1 MLKHSKILLAIVFG
15 IIFNSCEE
23 RGFLK
28 PEEKEYE
35 SGILVFVNPD
45 SFLIDDDQQ
54 DSSSRQRQKEK
65 IKQFAK
71 KELRDLNVEVSNI
84 HLEGLPW
91 FFADKVDSRQLRRI
105 KAVKEDPDP
114 EIIEYYPNYSLDLQ
128 GRKPMMQ
135 GNPILQARKPQMQG
149 DWRYDSAKYASDLV
163 LWLKGSVTTFPPV
176 PSERT
181 VWIMDTGIDTSHQDL
196 NGIVSTNEGYS
207 ANGANPNSDPN
218 GHGTMIAGIIGAKAF
233 NQQTGGNPDDIGING
248 IYPGARMVS
257 VQVLDAQGNSNLNLL
272 LKGVDYIKSKA
283 KAGDVVNIS
292 LGRENNS
299 PNCQWGQ
306 LGNKLKEL
314 AAKGIYVVFS
324 SGNETSPNSENFPSC
339 LADGNFLLSVGS
351 INLFCGYETKTFS
364 SFSNYGQM
372 VGSSGNPRAIWV
384 APGEQIFS
392 TYPPSLM
399 GTGLDKGVY
408 GLASGTSFSAAM
420 MSGIIYTLGASP
432 VASDSVL
439 RGGEGI
445 KYPIAKF

>member
-1 MLKHSKILLAIVFG
+1 MIMNYKILLAFVIG
-15 IIFNSCEE
+15 IILSSCEK
-23 RGFLK
+23 RGFL
-28 PEEKEYE
+28 EQGEKEYE
-35 SGILVFVNPD
+35 SGILVFLNPD
-45 SFLIDDDQQ
+45 KFPQSDLSQ
-54 DSSSRQRQKEK
+54 DLVSKHREKEK
-65 IKQFAK
+65 IKKFARE
-71 KELRDLNVEVSNI
+71 ELKDLNVDTSNI

-91 FFADKVDSRQLRRI
+91 FFADKVDSKQLRKI
-105 KAVKEDPDP
+105 KALEGASNP
-114 EIIEYYPNYSLDLQ
+114 EILESYPNYSLDLQ

-135 GNPILQARKPQMQG
+135 GNPILQSRKPQMQG
-149 DWRYDSAKYASDLV
+149 DWRYDSARFASDLV
-163 LWLKGSVTTFPPV
+163 LWVGGGGTVLPPV

-181 VWIMDTGIDTSHQDL
+181 IWIMDTGIDSSHQDL
-196 NGIVSTNEGYS
+196 KGIIIATEGYS
-207 ANGANPNSDPN
+207 ASGSNPNSDPN

-233 NQQTGGNPDDIGING
+233 NQQTGGNPGDIGING

-314 AAKGIYVVFS
+314 ASLGIFVVFS

-339 LADGNFLLSVGS
+339 LADGNFLISVGS
-351 INLFCGYETKTFS
+351 INLFCDFESKIFS

-372 VGSSGNPRAIWV
+372 LDASGNSIPIWV

-392 TYPPSLM
+392 TFPPSFI
-399 GTGLDKGVY
+399 GTGMDKGVY

-420 MSGIIYTLGASP
+420 MSGIIYTLGTLP
-432 VASDSVL
+432 VGSDSVL